1 MMLPVSTEGGH
12 NGYQAILSFLGLFI
26 GVAARPFF
34 GVDAMVAWW
43 LPMLVLL
50 PAVFHRHL
58 RRTRWVVA
66 ALLGVM
72 TVVNLVVAL
81 DEYPHAV
88 IVADMSAGSQPDF
101 SGPGDFLPALLTTVA
116 YGVAAAAL
124 VLGSRDR
131 GEGPGRTGRRA
142 EHQ

>member
-1 MMLPVSTEGGH
+1 MMFPIATESGYI
-12 NGYQAILSFLGLFI
+12 GYQAILSFLGLFI

-72 TVVNLVVAL
+72 TVVNLVVAI
-81 DEYPHAV
+81 DEYPHADV
-88 IVADMSAGSQPDF
+88 SAGSQPDF

-131 GEGPGRTGRRA
+131 GGRAGERSTSKMPRSR
-142 EHQ
+142 